1 MRITTYKAT
10 IDKEYRNAVLV
21 KEKSSNYSSLDSL
34 DTPSKIV
41 EVMNNM
47 FSLNIMAE
55 EFCYMICVDTKNHP
69 IGFFEISHGT
79 VNASL
84 ISVRSIFS
92 RAMLLGATN
101 IILVHNHPS
110 GEISPSVEDV
120 NVTTRIYT
128 AGQLMDLHLLD
139 HIIIGGN
146 SYYSFRE
153 NKLVIE

>member
-10 IDKEYRNAVLV
+10 IDSEYRNAVLV
-21 KEKSSNYSSLDSL
+21 KEKSSNYSSLDNL
-34 DTPSKIV
+34 DAPQKIV
-41 EVMNNM
+41 EVMNNV

-69 IGFFEISHGT
+69 IGIFELSHGT

-84 ISVRSIFS
+84 ISVRSVFL

-110 GEISPSVEDV
+110 GETSPSVEDV
-120 NVTTRIYT
+120 NITTRIYT

-146 SYYSFRE
+146 TYYSFKE